1 MKKILPLPLGEGW
14 GEGGFATFS
23 RLHTMETP
31 SAMPTD
37 DPNHARLI
45 ARRKAGYEHK
55 QARATGEKGL
65 LIVFTGPGKGKTT
78 AALGMALRAIGHGMR
93 VGIVQFIKGG
103 QDSAERAVLSGF
115 ENVDFR
121 VIGDGFTWLT
131 QNREQD
137 IATAERAWAEA
148 ERMIRDPR
156 YALVILDELNL
167 VLKYGY
173 LDLTRVL
180 AAFSARRAEL
190 HIVVTGRNAPQAL
203 VTQADLVS
211 EIRVIKHPYREQGV
225 KAQKGIEF

>member
-1 MKKILPLPLGEGW
+1 MP
-14 GEGGFATFS
+14 AN
-23 RLHTMETP
+23 P
-31 SAMPTD
+31 SDHQRQT
-37 DPNHARLI
+37 

-78 AALGMALRAIGHGMR
+78 AAFGMALRAIGHGMP

-103 QDSAERAVLSGF
+103 QASAEQTVLSRF
-115 ENVDFR
+115 DNVDFQ

-137 IATAERAWAEA
+137 IVTAERAWAEA
-148 ERMIRDPR
+148 ERMIGDPG
-156 YALVILDELNL
+156 YSLVILDELNI

-173 LDLTRVL
+173 LDSTRVL
-180 AAFSARRAEL
+180 AVFAARREKL
-190 HIVVTGRNAPQAL
+190 HLVVTGRNAPDAL
-203 VTQADLVS
+203 LEMADLVS
-211 EIRVIKHPYREQGV
+211 EIRAIKHPYREQGV